1 MGRFAH
7 LLQNNVFADA
17 HSGSFVLH
25 APLAAH
31 IHREL
36 GDRHIFSSS
45 PVVHCLQK
53 NAPSSDRGCGCPDEL
68 LVSFQPSLATQHF
81 FQQVEGPL
89 VDLQIIDED
98 DERTFDEHKEDKMMI
113 EAHLEGFVFDG
124 DDDDNRKIKDDL
136 TVDTDDSDA
145 ATSVSSRVLDHEL
158 ETEEDSPLW
167 DSDKKRLADV
177 KANFAAEEKKKELED
192 KEAKELRK
200 AALEEKIAAL
210 KAKVSQLENTQNARP
225 KILLAPALGPR
236 VLPTSPFRPK
246 KEVPRPKNGAVPLLD
261 FSSVCFTHHVDDTLE
276 TPGRK
281 LTRDIEKELAFIKV
295 PIFPVC
301 PKKNCAH
308 NICVACTFLTASSTD
323 LSTFYDCT

>member
-17 HSGSFVLH
+17 LSGSFVLH
-25 APLAAH
+25 EPLAVH

-36 GDRHIFSSS
+36 RDRHIVSSS

-53 NAPSSDRGCGCPDEL
+53 RAPSSDRGCECPDEL

-98 DERTFDEHKEDKMMI
+98 DERTYDEHDEDKMMV
-113 EAHLEGFVFDG
+113 EAHVERFVFAG
-124 DDDDNRKIKDDL
+124 DDNDRKIKDDL
-136 TVDTDDSDA
+136 TVDTDDSDG
-145 ATSVSSRVLDHEL
+145 ATSVSSRALDHEL
-158 ETEEDSPLW
+158 ETEEDSPLL
-167 DSDKKRLADV
+167 DSEKEPLADV
-177 KANFAAEEKKKELED
+177 KANLAAEEKKKELDD

-210 KAKVSQLENTQNARP
+210 KAKVSQLQNTQNARH
-225 KILLAPALGPR
+225 KITLAPALGPR

-261 FSSVCFTHHVDDTLE
+261 FSSVCFTYHDGDDSLE

-281 LTRDIEKELAFIKV
+281 LTRDIEKELALIKV
-295 PIFPVC
+295 PICPVC
-301 PKKNCAH
+301 PNKIAR
-308 NICVACTFLTASSTD
+308 IFVLLAPFLLLLLPNYQ
-323 LSTFYDCT
+323 LSYDGS

>member
-17 HSGSFVLH
+17 LSGSFVLH
-25 APLAAH
+25 EPLAVH
-31 IHREL
+31 THQEL
-36 GDRHIFSSS
+36 WDKRVFSSS
-45 PVVHCLQK
+45 PVVHCVQK
-53 NAPSSDRGCGCPDEL
+53 RAPSSDRGCECPDEL

-89 VDLQIIDED
+89 VDLQIIYED
-98 DERTFDEHKEDKMMI
+98 DERTFDEQKEDKMMI
-113 EAHLEGFVFDG
+113 EAQVTPQDERCVVGQIQSVYTVERFVFAG
-124 DDDDNRKIKDDL
+124 DDDDRKIKDDL
-136 TVDTDDSDA
+136 TVDSDDSDG
-145 ATSVSSRVLDHEL
+145 ATSLSRRALDHEL
-158 ETEEDSPLW
+158 ERDEESPLL
-167 DSDKKRLADV
+167 DAEKKRLAYV
-177 KANFAAEEKKKELED
+177 KANLAAEEKKKELED
-192 KEAKELRK
+192 KKAKELRK

-225 KILLAPALGPR
+225 KITLAPALGPR

-246 KEVPRPKNGAVPLLD
+246 EMPRPKDGHAAVPLLD
-261 FSSVCFTHHVDDTLE
+261 FSSVCFTYHVDDSLE

-301 PKKNCAH
+301 P
-308 NICVACTFLTASSTD
+308 
-323 LSTFYDCT
+323 